1 MPCPNISISPSEC
14 AESLSGIS
22 STFYI
27 GHIQPDGSLPKKEDM
42 IAMEIPDDYTLTPLT
57 EEDEGE
63 HKNMVWDRKSHTL
76 SFDVTVSPEDA
87 EKQRVLSNIFFGTGG
102 LTHRRIVRER
112 KKYNLYRRNLKNPLR
127 RHIPLYK
134 ESFHKAITGS
144 FPLAVEY
151 ARMIEFV
158 KFVDMARQ
166 QQNFLYKDE
175 EDH

>member
-22 STFYI
+22 STVYI
-27 GHIQPDGSLPKKEDM
+27 GPIQPDGSLPKKEDM
-42 IAMEIPDDYTLTPLT
+42 IAMEIPDDYTLAPLT
-57 EEDEGE
+57 EEDEGKHE
-63 HKNMVWDRKSHTL
+63 NMVWDRKSYTL

-87 EKQRVLSNIFFGTGG
+87 EKERVLSNIFFGTGG

-112 KKYNLYRRNLKNPLR
+112 KKYNLLRRNLKNPLR

-134 ESFHKAITGS
+134 ESLHKAMLGS
-144 FPLAVEY
+144 FPLMVER
-151 ARMIEFV
+151 AKMIEFD
-158 KFVDMARQ
+158 KFVATVR
-166 QQNFLYKDE
+166 QNFLYKDE